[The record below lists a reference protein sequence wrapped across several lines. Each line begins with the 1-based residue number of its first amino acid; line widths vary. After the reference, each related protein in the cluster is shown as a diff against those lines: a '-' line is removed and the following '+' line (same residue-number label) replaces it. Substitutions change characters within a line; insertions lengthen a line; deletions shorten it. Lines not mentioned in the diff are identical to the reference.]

1 MTTIP
6 RTSDL
11 LEKVKSELKIT
22 DGQTAIDTQQFWS
35 RSLILGDITAE
46 VGDAIENLIRFWNT
60 YDEENNIPI
69 AEREPIKIYV
79 DSEGGDLLGT
89 MTIIDAIT
97 LSKTPVW
104 TINIGCAYSGG
115 FFTFICGHR
124 RIAYPH
130 ASFLYH
136 EGSVQNG
143 GTAIQFRNFSEFH
156 ERKMEEL
163 KRITLSHTKITEE
176 LYDKKKKDDW
186 WLTADEALELGI
198 ADEITERFV

>member
-1 MTTIP
+1 MKTTTIIALLM
-6 RTSDL
+6 TFLVLLGCGDLEDESDSFTL
-11 LEKVKSELKIT
+11 VSETPFSYNKKNYEYT
-22 DGQTAIDTQQFWS
+22 VNIDS
-35 RSLILGDITAE
+35 D
-46 VGDAIENLIRFWNT
+46 
-60 YDEENNIPI
+60 
-69 AEREPIKIYV
+69 
-79 DSEGGDLLGT
+79 GGDLYGT
-89 MTIIDAIT
+89 MTIIDAIA

-163 KRITLSHTKITEE
+163 KEITLSHTKISEE

-186 WLTADEALELGI
+186 WITANEAVELGI